1 MTSYRQLTI
10 VTGPIDSGK
19 TSWCRELAAA
29 NPGYRGILLLK
40 VYRRGERIGYDSLR
54 LSTGERI
61 PFARIGGH
69 EPTGWHA
76 GDRVGPFSISAAAV
90 KAADVWL
97 SEAAAQTA
105 GVIVDEIGPLEL
117 GGGGLATGL
126 RALLN
131 SSVWQKL
138 YVVIRRDCVEAA
150 CDHFGITGYTMVDVG
165 AASEQAAPPNPSHS
179 ESLKINGN
187 PGSIHYA
194 SDDPPDHVS

>member
-1 MTSYRQLTI
+1 MTSRRQLTI

-19 TSWCRELAAA
+19 TSWCRKLAAA

-40 VYRRGERIGYDSLR
+40 VYVHGERIGYDSLR
-54 LSTGERI
+54 LSTGERV

-69 EPTGWHA
+69 EPTGWQA
-76 GDRVGPFSISAAAV
+76 GDRVGPFSISTAAA
-90 KAADVWL
+90 KAADAWL

-126 RALLN
+126 RALLT
-131 SSVWQKL
+131 SCLRQKL

-165 AASEQAAPPNPSHS
+165 AASEEAALKNPS
-179 ESLKINGN
+179 
-187 PGSIHYA
+187 Y
-194 SDDPPDHVS
+194 

>member
-1 MTSYRQLTI
+1 MTSHRQLTI

-19 TSWCRELAAA
+19 TGWCRKLAAA

-40 VYRRGERIGYDSLR
+40 VYLHGERIGYDSLR

-61 PFARIGGH
+61 PFARIVGR

-90 KAADVWL
+90 KAADAWL

-126 RALLN
+126 RAVL
-131 SSVWQKL
+131 SSSLWQKL
-138 YVVIRRDCVEAA
+138 YVVIRRDCVAAA
-150 CDHFGITGYTMVDVG
+150 CENFGIAGYTMVDVG
-165 AASEQAAPPNPSHS
+165 AASEEAAPRNAFH
-179 ESLKINGN
+179 
-187 PGSIHYA
+187 
-194 SDDPPDHVS
+194 